1 MKTTFSR
8 KGDKGFS
15 LVASLIILAIIST
28 TMGGIFLWTSQT
40 SNLSQRYNEMQ
51 TSLYAAESA
60 MQKIRSSILNTYQNL
75 GEPSVALRINS
86 YKSIAPVSSDDPISS
101 MLGMPSGFTSSSIWN
116 NYSYADPSG
125 SGVSVYVAK
134 TGTNVLS
141 PLPPPFTGLTA
152 MRHSCLFRVF
162 RASL

>member
-86 YKSIAPVSSDDPISS
+86 YKSIAPVSSDDPHF
-101 MLGMPSGFTSSSIWN
+101 L
-116 NYSYADPSG
+116 
-125 SGVSVYVAK
+125 
-134 TGTNVLS
+134 NVGNAFGIHLQ
-141 PLPPPFTGLTA
+141 LNLE
-152 MRHSCLFRVF
+152 
-162 RASL
+162 